1 MKTTAGAF
9 AALLA
14 IAFVVGAGG
23 MATAGVV
30 PAVTVVASVA
40 GQPLGTSS
48 QNQPVKLFPRERSIL
63 TINVTNNG
71 LAPIDIQEVRLE
83 GQVIG
88 LTFFAYDTAVSIP
101 VAPGATA
108 SQRLVLDLSGLSGQA
123 TGLIPG
129 AVQVLDGQHHVLA
142 QQDGVV
148 DVRGSLRSVYGL
160 FGLGVAFL
168 TVLSFLGALVGLAR
182 HRLQAN
188 RWRRGLRFLTPG
200 IGLGLV
206 ANFTLSATRVF
217 VPAIGRWVTITFLCA
232 VVFFG
237 LGYLTPTPDVEPDAA
252 PTEVVEEFT
261 VVAIAAGPRRP
272 ALAGREPV
280 SALVS
285 PSPDP
290 PPGLAAS
297 PVVGSDPRATLPA
310 GFAPPQGPPDVPSP
324 PADLPPTTS

>member
-1 MKTTAGAF
+1 MRRTAGAL
-9 AALLA
+9 AALLV
-14 IAFVVGAGG
+14 ITFLVGAGG
-23 MATAGVV
+23 LATARAV
-30 PAVTVVASVA
+30 PAVTVVATVA

-48 QNQPVKLFPRERSIL
+48 QNQPVKLFPRESSIL
-63 TINVTNNG
+63 AITVTNNG

-142 QQDGVV
+142 QQNGVV

-168 TVLSFLGALVGLAR
+168 TVLSFLGALLGLAR

-217 VPAIGRWVTITFLCA
+217 VPAIGRWATITFLCA

-237 LGYLTPTPDVEPDAA
+237 LGYLTPTPDLEDDQAEPI
-252 PTEVVEEFT
+252 PTEVVEEYT

-272 ALAGREPV
+272 ALAPEEPV
-280 SALVS
+280 PALA
-285 PSPDP
+285 
-290 PPGLAAS
+290 PGLTADA
-297 PVVGSDPRATLPA
+297 PPDARATLPV
-310 GFAPPQGPPDVPSP
+310 GFAPARGAPDDPNP
-324 PADLPPTTS
+324 PALPPSATS